1 MKTDKDIKDIQ
12 PTPLQEAE
20 LQSAPLG
27 VPEIKEADSGATETP
42 TIWTGVDTAARKL
55 PSAFHISRNFEQNR
69 GEYERT
75 IFDSLLSKKDLALRQ
90 SEPGAIL
97 IEQPKGVS
105 PVMLK
110 RLNLAL
116 AQELYNTSYNNGTT
130 EQNTGL
136 IKNNTLQDGTIIEP
150 YKGRY
155 SYAQVIFPLTG
166 ITAQAYGLKKGEKP
180 TNAQKNEMRETL
192 QSVHNSGVNITYPNG
207 DTMRQSLLLINSI
220 YRRAKDGAIFYNVV
234 LNPAFREELEKGY
247 SEHPQDVMQRLAAT
261 GQITEAKL
269 DFLNLLGRY
278 YRSGGV
284 FERYKSTLLQE
295 LGLMELYRKYKK
307 RADDKLRAL
316 FQTMI
321 DIKILSPTSP
331 DGGANPKE
339 TTAPNGEIKYI
350 FYYDPEYIKKDKL
363 IGDEQPT
370 PKRRKRKSSKR

>member
-1 MKTDKDIKDIQ
+1 MKTDKDIKDKQ
-12 PTPLQEAE
+12 PTPLQEEA

-42 TIWTGVDTAARKL
+42 TIWTGEDTAARKL
-55 PSAFHISRNFEQNR
+55 PSSFHISRHFEQMR
-69 GEYERT
+69 GGYERT
-75 IFDSLLSKKDLALRQ
+75 IFDSLLSKKEIALRQ
-90 SEPGAIL
+90 KEPGAIL

-116 AQELYNTSYNNGTT
+116 AQELYNTSYSNGTT

-155 SYAQVIFPLTG
+155 SYAQIIVSLTG
-166 ITAQAYGLKKGEKP
+166 LTASMFGLSQGVKP
-180 TNAQKNEMRETL
+180 TNSQKEEVRRLL
-192 QSVHNSGVNITYPNG
+192 QIVHNEGVNITYPNG
-207 DTMRQSLLLINSI
+207 DTMRQSLLLINAT
-220 YRRAKDGAIFYNVV
+220 YRDSKHNAQYYNLI
-234 LNPAFREELEKGY
+234 LNPTLREQLEKGFA
-247 SEHPQDVMQRLAAT
+247 EHPQDIMQRLAAT
-261 GQITEAKL
+261 GQITEPKL
-269 DFLNLLGRY
+269 DLLNLLGRQD
-278 YRSGGV
+278 RSRV
-284 FERYKSTLLQE
+284 CERYKSTLLQE
-295 LGLMELYRKYKK
+295 LGLMEEYRKNKK
-307 RADDKLRAL
+307 RVEDKLRAL
-316 FQTMI
+316 FQSMI
-321 DIKILSPTSP
+321 DIKLLSPTAP

-370 PKRRKRKSSKR
+370 PKRRKRKSSK

>member
-1 MKTDKDIKDIQ
+1 MRTDKDIKDIQ
-12 PTPLQEAE
+12 PTPLQEEE

-27 VPEIKEADSGATETP
+27 ETEQPDNFSGTTETLWDAEADK
-42 TIWTGVDTAARKL
+42 ARKL

-321 DIKILSPTSP
+321 DIKLLSPTSP

-370 PKRRKRKSSKR
+370 PKRRKRKSYKR